1 MSDYR
6 INVRFHDDNEEERRA
21 AEYFRQGAMYCRRC
35 GGSHSADER
44 SALLMIKAI
53 VGSGGKTTLLKS
65 LAEHY
70 RAQGKTVFVTTTTH
84 MFIEEDTLLT
94 DDADL
99 ILQALQKDGY
109 VMAGIPEGEKF
120 KALSDETYK
129 AVCAHAD
136 VVLVEADGSKHMP
149 LKYPNSTEP
158 VIPEN
163 ADEIVV
169 VCGLHALGQKAKD
182 ACHRLEL
189 VKACLG
195 IDEDTVITPVHV
207 QRLVTEGYLK
217 PLREKYP
224 DRRIMIEPRHD
235 GSLYQRAIAAL
246 LKEEKDVSVIKQ
258 EWFCPQPR
266 LIICGGGHVAREV
279 AALAAHLDF
288 RVTVLDDREDLVTAE
303 RFPTAEQV
311 ICDSYEHLEHHLE
324 PGACYVVVT
333 PDHKADLLCV
343 SKILPTEYAYLGM
356 IGSKKKV
363 AATFENLRRANFTEA
378 QIGTIYAPIGLS
390 IGAVTPAE
398 IAVSILAQIIQVKN
412 QSHAASADRELLE
425 TKENG
430 VLCVITEKHGSAPRG
445 VGSMMFV
452 GKETVLGSIGG
463 GAPEYRA
470 ICYARESKSAVTRE
484 YVLNN
489 RASSGL
495 DMICG
500 GAIKV
505 LFLPL

>member
-1 MSDYR
+1 
-6 INVRFHDDNEEERRA
+6 
-21 AEYFRQGAMYCRRC
+21 
-35 GGSHSADER
+35 
-44 SALLMIKAI
+44 MIKAI
-53 VGSGGKTTLLKS
+53 VGSGGKTTLLKT
-65 LAEHY
+65 LAQQY
-70 RAQGKTVFVTTTTH
+70 RAQGKRVFVTTTTH

-94 DDADL
+94 DDAPTM
-99 ILQALQKDGY
+99 IQALKERGY
-109 VMAGIPEGEKF
+109 AMAGIPDGIKF
-120 KALSDETYK
+120 KALSGETYA

-149 LKYPNSTEP
+149 LKFPNGTEP

-163 ADEIVV
+163 AEEILV
-169 VCGLHALGQKAKD
+169 VCGLNALGQKARD
-182 ACHRLEL
+182 CCHRLEL

-195 IDEDTVITPVHV
+195 IGDDTIITPAHI
-207 QRLVTEGYLK
+207 QTLVTEGYLN
-217 PLREKYP
+217 PLRSKYP
-224 DRRIMIEPRHD
+224 GKKITLAPRHD
-235 GSLYQRAIAAL
+235 GSLYQRSIAAL
-246 LKEEKDVSVIKQ
+246 LQQEQDVSALRA

-288 RVTVLDDREDLVTAE
+288 RVTVLDDRADLVTRE

-311 ICDSYEHLEHHLE
+311 ICDSYDNLERWLE

-363 AATFENLRRANFTEA
+363 AATFENLRRAGFTGE
-378 QIGTIYAPIGLS
+378 QIGTIFAPIGLP

-398 IAVSILAQIIQVKN
+398 IAFSILAQVIQEKN
-412 QSHAASADRELLE
+412 KSHAASADRELLE
-425 TKENG
+425 VKETG
-430 VLCVITEKHGSAPRG
+430 VLCVITEKHGSAPRV

-452 GKETVLGSIGG
+452 GEDRVLGSIGG
-463 GAPEYRA
+463 GEPEYLA
-470 ICYARESKSAVTRE
+470 IRHAKECRSIETRE

-489 RASSGL
+489 RGANGL

-500 GAIKV
+500 GTIHV
-505 LFLPL
+505 MFIPV